1 MSFNLPSIAKPLLV
15 LSTAIALTSFYF
27 GDQWSKANTA
37 SQAQIKRLVVQQD
50 ESRRAY
56 EELSELLVQD
66 KEEIQFTKA
75 FADTTL
81 AVMNLRVIHG
91 VTINYM
97 RPGKLGSGGGEQS
110 LDQMSD
116 PVPNSDLRSIRI
128 NLSGTYI
135 TYDSFRDY
143 LKEIEKL
150 PVSVVSL
157 NVTGSNFELGLRI
170 YGK

>member
-1 MSFNLPSIAKPLLV
+1 MS
-15 LSTAIALTSFYF
+15 
-27 GDQWSKANTA
+27 
-37 SQAQIKRLVVQQD
+37 
-50 ESRRAY
+50 
-56 EELSELLVQD
+56 ELSELLVED
-66 KEEIQFTKA
+66 KEEVLFTKA

-97 RPGKLGSGGGEQS
+97 RPGKLGSSSGEQTLES
-110 LDQMSD
+110 MSD
-116 PVPNSDLRSIRI
+116 PVPNSDLRSIMV

-150 PVSVVSL
+150 PVSVTTL
-157 NVTGSNFELGLRI
+157 NITGSSFELGLRI